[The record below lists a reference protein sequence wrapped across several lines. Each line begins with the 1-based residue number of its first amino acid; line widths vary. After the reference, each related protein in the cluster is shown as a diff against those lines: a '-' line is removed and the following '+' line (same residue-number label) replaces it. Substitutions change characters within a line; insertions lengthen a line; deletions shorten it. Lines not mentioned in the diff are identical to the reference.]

1 MYRNEPTDLKGNGM
15 DEKKYREKIT
25 EEVERKVRNSFI
37 NASILIMSFA
47 ITFIL
52 RMCADLSFIEGVSV
66 FCLTAVFFWA
76 LQIFLTFIVVEY
88 KKEE

>member
-25 EEVERKVRNSFI
+25 EEVERKVRNSFM
-37 NASILIMSFA
+37 NASIIAMSFA
-47 ITFIL
+47 ISTIINI
-52 RMCADLSFIEGVSV
+52 CADLSFIDAVSV